1 MVAMTVRRMESIL
14 QAATSQLGLL
24 QQGSEVIRREA
35 ESKGNEEHPEVKLAL
50 ATITTSQ
57 KVLASA
63 VTALLDHFPQQASQL
78 EIYLPEHLLDP
89 EEV

>member
-24 QQGSEVIRREA
+24 QQGAEVIRREA
-35 ESKGNEEHPEVKLAL
+35 QDNGTEDHPEVKRAL
-50 ATITTSQ
+50 AIVHTSQ

-63 VTALLDHFPQQASQL
+63 VTALLDHFPQQAGML
-78 EIYLPEHLLDP
+78 EVHLPEGLIDP
-89 EEV
+89 DEV